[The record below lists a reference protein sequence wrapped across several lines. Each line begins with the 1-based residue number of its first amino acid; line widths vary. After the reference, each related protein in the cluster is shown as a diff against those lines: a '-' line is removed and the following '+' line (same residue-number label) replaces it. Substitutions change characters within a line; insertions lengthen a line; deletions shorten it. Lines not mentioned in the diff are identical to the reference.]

1 MTEKHIEYTIDNL
14 MEHVKTIMIHA
25 EKEEDYLQAL
35 KTLEVAENIIE
46 TYATHRSIKLFYKSI
61 NYLKFKIG
69 EEMVRKYKER
79 VNDLIGIILL

>member
-1 MTEKHIEYTIDNL
+1 MTEKHIKYTIENL
-14 MEHVKTIMIHA
+14 EEHAKTIMIHA

-46 TYATHRSIKLFYKSI
+46 TYAIYRNIKLFYKSI
-61 NYLKFKIG
+61 NYLKIKIV